1 MKFSCLATAALMLGC
16 ATPALAQEAPY
27 RAAGTEPF
35 WSLTIDARMMTFQ
48 APGQRTIEVATPRVI
63 HGFAGEIY
71 QTRRMNVNV
80 IHTSCSDGMSDRT
93 YHDRVTVMLDGK
105 RYEGCGGMTAADNTQ
120 PPLPPRHGPGVAA
133 LDGSAWRIVSVDG
146 VRVATARPTSIRFS
160 NNRVEGNAGCNSFG
174 GEYRQI
180 GVRLETTRIIST
192 KMACVGPGMQIEG
205 KVFRILSGPSQ
216 LTYNRDATLTIS
228 GGGGR
233 MTLARKRWA
242 R

>member
-1 MKFSCLATAALMLGC
+1 MKFSTVFAAALMLGA
-16 ATPALAQEAPY
+16 ATPALAQDAPY
-27 RAAGTEPF
+27 RATGTEPF
-35 WSLTIDARMMTFQ
+35 WSLTIGARMMTFQ
-48 APGQRTIEVATPRVI
+48 APGQRTIEVATPKVI

-80 IHTSCSDGMSDRT
+80 IHSSCTDGMSGQT

-105 RYEGCGGMTAADNTQ
+105 RYEGCGDMIPTVTQ
-120 PPLPPRHGPGVAA
+120 APPPVRQGPGVAA

-160 NNRVEGNAGCNSFG
+160 NGRVEGNAGCNSFG
-174 GEYRQI
+174 GAYRQAGI
-180 GVRLETTRIIST
+180 RLETTRIIST
-192 KMACVGPGMQIEG
+192 KMACIGPGMQIEG
-205 KVFRILSGPSQ
+205 KVFGILTGPSQ

-228 GGGGR
+228 GGGSR

>member
-1 MKFSCLATAALMLGC
+1 MKFSTVFAAALMIGA
-16 ATPALAQEAPY
+16 ATPALAQDGPY

-63 HGFAGEIY
+63 NGFAGEIY

-80 IHTSCSDGMSDRT
+80 IHTSCTDGMSDRT
-93 YHDRVTVMLDGK
+93 YHDRVTVTLDGK
-105 RYEGCGGMTAADNTQ
+105 RYEGCGGMTAQ
-120 PPLPPRHGPGVAA
+120 PEFPTPRHGPGVAA

-146 VRVATARPTSIRFS
+146 IRVATARPTSIRFS
-160 NNRVEGNAGCNSFG
+160 NGRVEGNAGCNSFG
-174 GEYRQI
+174 GDYRQMGI
-180 GVRLETTRIIST
+180 RLETTRIIST
-192 KMACVGPGMQIEG
+192 KMACMGPGMRIEG
-205 KVFRILSGPSQ
+205 KVFGILSGPSQ

-228 GGGGR
+228 GGGSR
-233 MTLARKRWA
+233 MILARKRWA